1 MRKDNLNDALLFQL
15 FRRDVEDE
23 LSWIDE
29 KRAVAMS
36 TDLGG
41 NLMAVVNLQKQHEVL
56 VKALFS
62 LCCGSKY
69 HWLPLCNRCI
79 LLLCNACVPVRCK

>member
-1 MRKDNLNDALLFQL
+1 MFQL

-41 NLMAVVNLQKQHEVL
+41 NLMAVVNLQKQNEVHA
-56 VKALFS
+56 KNCN
-62 LCCGSKY
+62 LCRS
-69 HWLPLCNRCI
+69 
-79 LLLCNACVPVRCK
+79 